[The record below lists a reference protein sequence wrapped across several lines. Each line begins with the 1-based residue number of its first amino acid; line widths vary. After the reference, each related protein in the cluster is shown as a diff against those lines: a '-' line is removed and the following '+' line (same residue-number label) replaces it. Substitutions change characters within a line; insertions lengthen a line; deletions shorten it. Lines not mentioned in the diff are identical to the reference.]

1 EGESRRR
8 GRGSLTR
15 PLESGSKSRDEL
27 FTLCR
32 DIRNRRNAD
41 SLEFRLPDDVSL
53 HKNSMTLHCL
63 RIEVSP
69 KVAKVREAIFTKTKQ
84 NRLCSFNFFAGCSV
98 GHSPAHRTRCA
109 SQHPGSRLVRHAS
122 YG

>member
-1 EGESRRR
+1 MMCDRPPHSPKTTER
-8 GRGSLTR
+8 SLTR
-15 PLESGSKSRDEL
+15 RLELEWSKSRDEL

-32 DIRNRRNAD
+32 DIRNRRDAD

-53 HKNSMTLHCL
+53 HKNSMILQCL

-84 NRLCSFNFFAGCSV
+84 NGLCSFNFFAGCSV
-98 GHSPAHRTRCA
+98 GHS
-109 SQHPGSRLVRHAS
+109 
-122 YG
+122 